1 MRYDSQRSLAGEG
14 RRFWRP
20 RLALYAV
27 LGVLGLVAM
36 TLAFSSRISFEAN
49 LLRNPGP
56 PYVVEGDTVRNVFS
70 VHLVNKDDRP
80 KRFELAPSG
89 PEGFVFSPPSG
100 TVVELAGGASQKVP
114 IAITAPKGRGDA
126 RFVVVVK
133 NLDGTEQRAAQAS
146 FLGPR

>member
-1 MRYDSQRSLAGEG
+1 M
-14 RRFWRP
+14 
-20 RLALYAV
+20 
-27 LGVLGLVAM
+27 LGVAGLIAM
-36 TLAFSSRISFEAN
+36 SLAFSSRVSFEAN

-80 KRFELAPSG
+80 KRFELVPSG

-100 TVVELAGGASQKVP
+100 TVVELAGSASQKIT
-114 IAITAPKGRGDA
+114 IAITAPKGSGDHP
-126 RFVVVVK
+126 FVVLVK
-133 NLDGTEQRAAQAS
+133 NLDGGEQRAAQAS